1 MLIKLLVIIV
11 SLILIGILANYSG
24 KLVELIKLPSLIG
37 MILLGMFVGPSFL
50 NLVPQSTLNISPYI
64 KDIALVTVLFI
75 GGLGISINQMK
86 QIGRPA
92 VLLSIVPATL
102 EGLTIAFLSM
112 IFLNF
117 TFVQGAILGFIIA
130 AVSPAVLVPSMVDLI
145 KRKIGQDKAIPQM
158 LLVGASADDTVAITL
173 FTTFL
178 GIYMSSNNGQS
189 ISIASELFSIPTT
202 IISSIFI
209 GWVLALLTKKLL
221 KAIKINALRVIL
233 AFIICLLIRLVEN
246 TFHLK
251 VFNSL
256 LTIMI
261 YGFFLRAFLED
272 LALRIQ
278 DGINVVWKY
287 GKIYLFAFVGMAINP
302 SLVGEY
308 LWIGIAMLIISL
320 TIRSIGVVISLIG
333 TNLSFKERVFCI
345 IAYLPKATVQ
355 SAKAG
360 IPLQMGV
367 AGGEVMQAISILS
380 VLITAPIGAIGIKL
394 SSPKL
399 LKQENTCEEF
409 VV

>member
-1 MLIKLLVIIV
+1 MIINLLIIII
-11 SLILIGILANYSG
+11 SLILIGLLANYSG
-24 KLVELIKLPSLIG
+24 KLVELFKLPSLIG
-37 MILLGMFVGPSFL
+37 MILFGMIIGPSFL
-50 NLVPQSTLNISPYI
+50 NIVPKQTLNISSYI

-92 VLLSIVPATL
+92 ILLSIIPATL

-145 KRKIGQDKAIPQM
+145 KRKVGQDKAIPQM

-178 GIYMSSNNGQS
+178 GIYMSNINNEN
-189 ISIASELFSIPTT
+189 ISIASELFSIPIT
-202 IISSIFI
+202 IIISIVVGFL
-209 GWVLALLTKKLL
+209 LATFSKNILSV
-221 KAIKINALRVIL
+221 IKNNTLRTIIT
-233 AFIICLLIRLVEN
+233 FMICLLIRIIEN
-246 TFHLK
+246 IFHLK
-251 VFNSL
+251 IFNSL

-261 YGFFLRAFLED
+261 YGFFLRAFLKN
-272 LALRIQ
+272 LAVEIQ
-278 DGINVVWKY
+278 NGINVVWKY
-287 GKIYLFAFVGMAINP
+287 GKIYLFTFVGMAINP
-302 SLVGEY
+302 NLALKY
-308 LWIGIAMLIISL
+308 LWIGILMLIISL
-320 TIRSIGVVISLIG
+320 TIRSIGVFISLIG
-333 TNLSFKERVFCI
+333 TSLSLKEKIFCI

-367 AGGEVMQAISILS
+367 AGGEIMQSIAILS
-380 VLITAPIGAIGIKL
+380 VLITAPIGAIGIKI

-399 LKQENTCEEF
+399 LTQDNIVKKKII
-409 VV
+409 